1 MSFDGVITV
10 NQDKEGKEV
19 RIGGREEINSIEN
32 QGSSRFLQE
41 NTKDSQVQGILNDF
55 QNRVL
60 VTK

>member
-19 RIGGREEINSIEN
+19 RIGGSEEINSIEN